1 MRCAEAVSILAPLQ
15 DEFAVRY
22 YEWSLEQAE
31 KELEEDFLHVRGVK
45 SSLVFL
51 FLEFVEDR
59 TRTEVRDLMTGGI
72 KRFQQRAAQLRGERL
87 TKKEQTIHRQ
97 FVDFF
102 SEEIIIQG
110 KPMTGFRVSRQER
123 QLRDQELAGTL
134 KLHQNKKG
142 LREELKRKF
151 QSAGLKAENEFRA
164 GLNYCEQL
172 GDWYLMTALDVSG
185 KSQLDCGHRVVA
197 RRTIDTC
204 FTDLLAGASLLSW
217 CGIHPNTR
225 YDLLREDELGNVA
238 ESILTVYRLFQ
249 QSIPELLAGLH
260 HLIPESLEDAHP
272 LAFQKHL

>member
-1 MRCAEAVSILAPLQ
+1 MRCAEANSILLPVQ
-15 DEFAVRY
+15 DEFARRF

-31 KELEEDFLHVRGVK
+31 KELEEDFPRVRGVK

-51 FLEFVEDR
+51 FLEFVEGHSR
-59 TRTEVRDLMTGGI
+59 AEVWDLMTGGI
-72 KRFQQRAAQLRGERL
+72 KRFQQRAAELRGERL
-87 TKKEQTIHRQ
+87 TEKELTIHRQ

-102 SEEIIIQG
+102 SEEIVIQG
-110 KPMTGFRVSRQER
+110 KPMTGFRVSRRER

-134 KLHQNKKG
+134 KFHQSKKS

-151 QSAGLKAENEFRA
+151 QSAGFKAESEFSA
-164 GLNYCEQL
+164 GLNYCEQV

-185 KSQLDCGHRVVA
+185 KSQLDCNHRVAA

-204 FTDLLAGASLLSW
+204 VTDLLSGASLLSW

-225 YDLLREDELGNVA
+225 FDLIREDELGNVA
-238 ESILTVYRLFQ
+238 ESILAVYKFFW
-249 QSIPELLAGLH
+249 QSIPELLTGLR
-260 HLIPESLEDAHP
+260 HLIPEKLEDAHP